1 MTLTPFV
8 RSKCGRL
15 IHIIGRPSKRWF
27 CEEVMRFAKVE
38 SDHGRL
44 FVTFQYRS
52 LRCREHGGLKDTREN
67 RRAAAGIV
75 REIELEIASG
85 KFDYRARFPTSRN
98 LKRLGL

>member
-67 RRAAAGIV
+67 RRAAAG
-75 REIELEIASG
+75 
-85 KFDYRARFPTSRN
+85 
-98 LKRLGL
+98 